1 MPPKTSKRI
10 RAYYDYVWHRHRDYA
25 GEDFIKSLPSQ
36 LRSRVSYI
44 VHAPAINSCL
54 LFSKLH
60 RKVSSS
66 PVNE

>member
-10 RAYYDYVWHRHRDYA
+10 RAYYDYVWLRHRDYA
-25 GEDFIKSLPSQ
+25 GEDFINSLPSQ

-44 VHAPAINSCL
+44 VHAPAIDASP

-66 PVNE
+66 LVNE